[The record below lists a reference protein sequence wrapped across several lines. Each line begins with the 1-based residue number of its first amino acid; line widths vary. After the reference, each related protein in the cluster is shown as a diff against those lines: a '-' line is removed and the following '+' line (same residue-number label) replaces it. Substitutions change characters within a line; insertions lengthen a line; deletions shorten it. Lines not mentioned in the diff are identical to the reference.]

1 MTELGGLAGWR
12 WPYALA
18 SGAPAPG
25 QGRLM
30 PLAGHS
36 GAKCAGQQSGVM
48 RGVFCGRGSDSCAIY
63 VVLRPHFWLTN
74 RVFWEIL

>member
-25 QGRLM
+25 QGRLV
-30 PLAGHS
+30 PGAGQ
-36 GAKCAGQQSGVM
+36 GGGRCADQQSGAC
-48 RGVFCGRGSDSCAIY
+48 GVSFAAVGVTAVRS
-63 VVLRPHFWLTN
+63 T
-74 RVFWEIL
+74 

>member
-1 MTELGGLAGWR
+1 MTELDGLAGWR

-48 RGVFCGRGSDSCAIY
+48 RGVFCGRGSDSCAI
-63 VVLRPHFWLTN
+63 
-74 RVFWEIL
+74 

>member
-63 VVLRPHFWLTN
+63 LVTRPHFGLKN
-74 RVFWEIL
+74 RKKLEIL

>member
-74 RVFWEIL
+74 RRKLEIL